1 MNSENLE
8 LAKEIEFNEK
18 AEAQAILDYTEFLRK
33 LDILPNIDGLDK
45 EFIKDTISE
54 IISDEL
60 NHQEKLKMLYT
71 TKKHKRFS
79 KQPTAYLALILTR
92 ERRNAWVLIRIAL
105 DMTPKQRLLSI
116 QKQKCLLGLIK
127 GENYGN
133 F

>member
-33 LDILPNIDGLDK
+33 LDNLTNIDGLDK
-45 EFIKDTISE
+45 ESIKDTISE

-71 TKKHKRFS
+71 M
-79 KQPTAYLALILTR
+79 LT
-92 ERRNAWVLIRIAL
+92 
-105 DMTPKQRLLSI
+105 SI
-116 QKQKCLLGLIK
+116 KANKD
-127 GENYGN
+127 
-133 F
+133 

>member
-33 LDILPNIDGLDK
+33 LDTLPNIDGLDK

-71 TKKHKRFS
+71 M
-79 KQPTAYLALILTR
+79 LTR
-92 ERRNAWVLIRIAL
+92 
-105 DMTPKQRLLSI
+105 
-116 QKQKCLLGLIK
+116 IK
-127 GENYGN
+127 ANKD
-133 F
+133 